1 MGFPR
6 RLKVPSNEAKILEF
20 IKESL
25 AHYKELKTVAYKFG
39 RGVAEGWLLNF
50 HDGSFDVI
58 PSKMSEII
66 NTGCN
71 AFFPISGVD
80 LLEEMEEGPELGR
93 QMERLEKL
101 WIKSGFKMS
110 KEELLSKSKS

>member
-1 MGFPR
+1 M
-6 RLKVPSNEAKILEF
+6 
-20 IKESL
+20 
-25 AHYKELKTVAYKFG
+25 
-39 RGVAEGWLLNF
+39 
-50 HDGSFDVI
+50 I
-58 PSKMSEII
+58 PSKISEII
-66 NTGCN
+66 DNGCN
-71 AFFPISGVD
+71 AFFPVSGVD